1 MLFIYFSRDVVKSII
16 MFYRLASPSA
26 SQKCGCGTVVVDQ
39 QNSSAVN
46 LHVLDP
52 QWQGCQAE
60 KVPSSCSCTL
70 PPTNRSVVGVHM
82 VCLIQMT
89 NVYKLSLP
97 GQDQKK
103 YVEPVLL
110 TNTENLSISMTFLLL
125 FVKAVLI
132 L

>member
-1 MLFIYFSRDVVKSII
+1 
-16 MFYRLASPSA
+16 
-26 SQKCGCGTVVVDQ
+26 
-39 QNSSAVN
+39 
-46 LHVLDP
+46 
-52 QWQGCQAE
+52 
-60 KVPSSCSCTL
+60 
-70 PPTNRSVVGVHM
+70 M

-110 TNTENLSISMTFLLL
+110 TNTENLSIGITFLLL